1 MASDD
6 EDAQGTRKQLKAMLW
21 YTLGNLTREHAD
33 LFDTEVTP
41 QFIAGLV
48 EITWAQLET
57 VGQDLEMFA
66 KCIVSHA
73 GRSTINASDVLL
85 LARRNEGLE
94 SILREYNDSLEAERE
109 KRASSKNKQ

>member
-1 MASDD
+1 MAPSNDD
-6 EDAQGTRKQLKAMLW
+6 GQETKKQLKAMLW

-66 KCIVSHA
+66 NHA

-94 SILREYNDSLEAERE
+94 SILREYNDHLEAERE
-109 KRASSKNKQ
+109 KRASKNG